1 MNVNERIARGL
12 GFDIEAKA
20 EHQLTTL
27 IGDHNIEWCERC
39 CSSVNTCCGGEIAD
53 VGPCEPVWPDYEHS
67 LDALLEPLGVLR
79 ERGWELSIDTSLH
92 SVTVWHFDMKRRF
105 RYGFKMLEQMV
116 EKTALAVADA
126 LEGTLP

>member
-20 EHQLTTL
+20 EHQWTTL

-53 VGPCEPVWPDYEHS
+53 VGPCEPVWPNYEHS
-67 LDALLEPLGVLR
+67 LDALLPVLADHPEWFWSVR
-79 ERGWELSIDTSLH
+79 RRGSGRYDATIESLALDRAWVSPHYDTPSEAL
-92 SVTVWHFDMKRRF
+92 
-105 RYGFKMLEQMV
+105 
-116 EKTALAVADA
+116 ALAVADA
-126 LEGTLP
+126 LEASK